1 MTIHVKVYLGDV
13 YPIPLVYMSVFMPVP
28 HCFDYCSFQIGFEIR
43 NYEILNFVVSQD
55 GFNYSKILGYSIR
68 NFRMNISISENERKV
83 LVTQS
88 CPVLCNLMDCS
99 LPGSSVHGIL
109 QARMLE
115 WVTIP
120 FSRGS
125 SQCRDG
131 TQTPTLQADSLLSE
145 PPLLPRSWKNA

>member
-68 NFRMNISISENERKV
+68 NFRMNISISENEMKV
-83 LVTQS
+83 LVIQS
-88 CPVLCNLMDCS
+88 CPTLCDLMDCS
-99 LPGSSVHGIL
+99 LPISSVHGIL
-109 QARMLE
+109 QARILVMGCHFLLQGIFL
-115 WVTIP
+115 TH
-120 FSRGS
+120 GS
-125 SQCRDG
+125 NLHLL
-131 TQTPTLQADSLLSE
+131 TEHSLS
-145 PPLLPRSWKNA
+145 